1 MKYKHPHDLNVLLLE
16 GIHDS
21 AHNTLSEF
29 GFKHIHS
36 LPTALSE
43 AELIHTLNSEDIDLI
58 GIRSRTQ
65 INKAI
70 LEQAPSLKGIGCF
83 CIGTN
88 QIDLAFATASGIP
101 VFNAP
106 HANTRSVAELVIG
119 LSIMLLR
126 QIFPKNQAAH
136 QGAWLKAATG
146 CHEIRG
152 KTLGIIG
159 YGHIGSQVSVLAES
173 LGMHVIYYDTL
184 AKLPL
189 GNAKQVPS
197 LAALLQTADI
207 ISLHVPESEETR
219 YLIAEHEI
227 GQMKPDAI
235 LINASRGHVVDV
247 DALTAALTTK
257 ELKGAAL
264 DVFPIEPESNIH
276 SFQSPLQGLDN
287 VILTP
292 HIGGSTE
299 EAQLN
304 IGTEV
309 AAKFIQFARYGH
321 TQGSVNFPLLQLSP
335 HPKAQRI
342 LHIHKNIPGILGQI
356 NHVLAEHSINIVGQ
370 SLETFQ
376 DIGAVLLDI
385 EPTTTEQILI
395 NLKAIEGTI
404 KLRAILKS
412 F

>member
-1 MKYKHPHDLNVLLLE
+1 MECKRPEDLNVLFLE

-21 AHNTLSEF
+21 AHKTLHDF
-29 GFKHIHS
+29 GFKNINC

-43 AELIHTLNSEDIDLI
+43 AELINTLKEKKIDLV

-65 INKAI
+65 INETVLKN
-70 LEQAPSLKGIGCF
+70 APNLKGIGCF

-88 QIDLAFATASGIP
+88 QVNLPFATESGIP

-126 QIFPKNQAAH
+126 QIFPKSHAAH
-136 QGAWLKAATG
+136 QGEWLKAAAG

-152 KTLGIIG
+152 KSLGIIG

-173 LGMHVIYYDTL
+173 LGMNVIYYDTL

-197 LAALLQTADI
+197 LAALLQSADI
-207 ISLHVPESEETR
+207 VSLHVPESEATK
-219 YLIAEHEI
+219 YLIAEHEL

-235 LINASRGHVVDV
+235 LINASRGHVVDI
-247 DALTAALTTK
+247 DALAAALKAK

-264 DVFPIEPESNIH
+264 DVFPTEPKSNDQP
-276 SFQSPLQGLDN
+276 FDSPLQRLNN

-309 AAKFIQFARYGH
+309 ASKFIQFARYGH

-342 LHIHKNIPGILGQI
+342 LHIHKNIPGMLGQI
-356 NHVLAEHSINIVGQ
+356 NHVLAEHNINVAGQ

-376 DIGAVLLDI
+376 AIGAVLLDI
-385 EPTTTEQILI
+385 EPPATEKILKH
-395 NLKAIEGTI
+395 LKAIEGTI
-404 KLRAILKS
+404 KLRAILK
-412 F
+412 